1 MAKGFG
7 SQLKTSA
14 ISYSQTVKTP
24 QFNSINAIQD
34 NLLSYIED
42 IQDPRV
48 PRTQKHLF
56 KDVLVIAILA
66 VIAGAK
72 GWEDM
77 ENYGIAKQQWLQEF
91 LDLPNGIQA

>member
-66 VIAGAK
+66 VKSWGK
-72 GWEDM
+72 GLGR
-77 ENYGIAKQQWLQEF
+77 YGKLWHR
-91 LDLPNGIQA
+91 